1 MKKQKMASIELSE
14 NHRRSISITLQL
26 VDQAL
31 CEWDDWTSGRLQSGV
46 MYRQMDTLSAIQ
58 KQQLKDKIANVR
70 QLIVRLR
77 DDLDLEPKNV
87 ATARAIGGH
96 ASVLWEMLT
105 ELNSRGLGGYG
116 RVPEELG
123 RYLDPLGEKLT
134 EQMNAIIALLT

>member
-1 MKKQKMASIELSE
+1 
-14 NHRRSISITLQL
+14 
-26 VDQAL
+26 
-31 CEWDDWTSGRLQSGV
+31 
-46 MYRQMDTLSAIQ
+46 MDALSAIQ

-87 ATARAIGGH
+87 ATPRAIGGH

-105 ELNSRGLGGYG
+105 ELNGRGLPGYG
-116 RVPEELG
+116 RVREELG

-134 EQMNAIIALLT
+134 EQMNAIMALLT